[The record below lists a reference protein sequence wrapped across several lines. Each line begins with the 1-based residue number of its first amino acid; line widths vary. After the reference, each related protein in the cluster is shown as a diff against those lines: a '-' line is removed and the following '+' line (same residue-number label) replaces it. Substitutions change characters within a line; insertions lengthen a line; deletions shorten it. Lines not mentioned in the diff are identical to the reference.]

1 MEYDHEPGAEPAH
14 VTALASATY
23 KQLVGQSRSALEGLL
38 VGGETPSLSG
48 IVGYEYRGY
57 NIAPTT
63 ALLGIRKFIKA
74 FFTTPDGEVYGCNTP
89 VAQNGLNGPWIAR
102 PSEAA
107 PRRYAFFSVTPVDP
121 EARDNA
127 YLHALLIDYGRGGN
141 PLYDPSRYLRDYLVR
156 RMPGSDDLL
165 LGKAYMAIGPARI
178 PASFLC
184 LSAIARCPG
193 PFSCLAPQE
202 TALSSRNPERGGL
215 TWRSYLPG
223 LSTLP
228 LA

>member
-1 MEYDHEPGAEPAH
+1 MEYDHEPGAAPAH
-14 VTALASATY
+14 VTTLASTTY
-23 KQLVGQSRSALEGLL
+23 KQLVSQPRSALEGLL

-141 PLYDPSRYLRDYLVR
+141 PLYDPSRYLRDYLIRCV
-156 RMPGSDDLL
+156 PGSDNLL

-178 PASFLC
+178 PASFFMLERYRP
-184 LSAIARCPG
+184 LSG
-193 PFSCLAPQE
+193 PIL
-202 TALSSRNPERGGL
+202 
-215 TWRSYLPG
+215 LPG
-223 LSTLP
+223 SGVTG
-228 LA
+228 A